1 MTTSTTA
8 GSERLVTPQ
17 FAILMLTGSVYFF
30 GVGGL
35 NSLIPPYIVDEL
47 GGSETTSGVVMGSFA
62 ISALVTRAAFG
73 RTADRHGA
81 RRIIVMGALIAAAS
95 MVILLTTT
103 SVFGA
108 IAARLVLGAGGAAF
122 MTGATLLSIE
132 LAPEERR
139 SQAAAFILISFHAG
153 MGTGPLVAERV
164 LDATSYATIWW
175 LIAGLTLAAAAIGM
189 VLHHRPGIADPNE
202 DPAPLIH
209 PAALGPGVVTLL
221 GVVAFN
227 GFLMF
232 VPLYAREVGLD
243 DVGIVFAIASIT
255 IVIARLFFGRVPDII
270 GPIPAGTYA
279 LGLTAFAAVVIS
291 LWASPTGLYVGA
303 ALVAAGLSLQS
314 PSFMKMAVEG
324 VSPRERGS
332 VMATFT
338 AFYDV
343 AGAAVG
349 PMLGVMIAA
358 FGYRSAFLL
367 TGACSA
373 VAIVVLWLL
382 VAPAWNQRV
391 AVA

>member
-35 NSLIPPYIVDEL
+35 NSLIPPYVVDEL

>member
-8 GSERLVTPQ
+8 GGERLVTPQ

-35 NSLIPPYIVDEL
+35 NSLIPPYVVDEL